1 MPYRCFCA
9 FLFVASIALIGTA
22 IGYQILHLPNST
34 LLLKLGLMSFL
45 MGVYMYLDTKD
56 ISLLNFQFE
65 ILVSDDGVGFV
76 AGTEGKGEGT
86 HVGIRNC
93 I

>member
-1 MPYRCFCA
+1 
-9 FLFVASIALIGTA
+9 
-22 IGYQILHLPNST
+22 
-34 LLLKLGLMSFL
+34 MSFL

-65 ILVSDDGVGFV
+65 ILVSDEGVGFV